1 MKFHKSLLTLGAAVA
16 VGSFATAA
24 APGTARANPAM
35 THAASPCAGA
45 MKLGKCSGKMK
56 KAKAKDKMST
66 AKCGGAMP
74 KAKCGG
80 K

>member
-1 MKFHKSLLTLGAAVA
+1 MKLHKSLLTLGAAVA
-16 VGSFATAA
+16 VGSLATVA
-24 APGTARANPAM
+24 APSAARANPTM

-45 MKLGKCSGKMK
+45 MKPGKCSGKMK
-56 KAKAKDKMST
+56 KAKAASKMST